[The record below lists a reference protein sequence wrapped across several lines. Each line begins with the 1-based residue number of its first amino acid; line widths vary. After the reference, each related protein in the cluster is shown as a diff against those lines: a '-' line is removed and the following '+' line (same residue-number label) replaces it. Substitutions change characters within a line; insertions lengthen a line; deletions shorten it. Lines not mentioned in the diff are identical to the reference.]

1 MNLTHSLTAAEFRVA
16 AESFLIAREA
26 QHNLMLGL
34 VASLSVKPDL
44 YGTQPY
50 FAVVEAEGG
59 AVVAAAVM
67 TPPHGLVLSL
77 TDSQG
82 ALKLIAQD
90 VREFRPD
97 TPGVTGPVPVGA
109 RFAEIWRELTEQ
121 PFHKSMA
128 ERIYRLDSVIAPR
141 GVPGAMRRVRE
152 SDRALLL
159 AWITAFQQDAFGE
172 AEAANVERS
181 VNNMLTL
188 PPAVRGTFLW
198 EDPAPVSLVSYGG
211 PTPNSMR
218 IGPVYTPP
226 EQRGHGYASAL
237 TAAVSQYLLDSGR
250 KFCTLFTD
258 LANPTSN
265 KIYQAIG
272 YAPVCDVDEYKFG

>member
-1 MNLTHSLTAAEFRVA
+1 
-16 AESFLIAREA
+16 
-26 QHNLMLGL
+26 MLGL
-34 VASLSVKPDL
+34 VASLIIQPDL

-50 FAVVEAEGG
+50 LALVEAEGG
-59 AVVAAAVM
+59 ATVAASVM
-67 TPPHGLVLSL
+67 TPPHGLVLAL
-77 TDSQG
+77 TDSRE
-82 ALKLIAQD
+82 ALTLIARD
-90 VREFRPD
+90 VCAFRPD
-97 TPGVTGPVPVGA
+97 MPGVTGPVPVGEQ
-109 RFAEIWRELTEQ
+109 FSEIWRELTRQ
-121 PFHKSMA
+121 PFRKNMA
-128 ERIYRLDSVIAPR
+128 ERIYRLNAVTPPANI
-141 GVPGAMRRVRE
+141 PGAMRRVRE
-152 SDRALLL
+152 ADRELLR
-159 AWITAFQQDAFGE
+159 AWITAFQQEAFGE
-172 AEAANVERS
+172 VNVEVVERS

-188 PPAVRGTFLW
+188 PPDVRGTFLW

-226 EQRGHGYASAL
+226 EYRGHGYASVL

-272 YAPVCDVDEYKFG
+272 YRPVCDVDEYKFG